1 MIDALVSG
9 KLYGKPQ
16 SRTAGNGKSYVTAKL
31 RTAAGDG
38 ESLFVNCITF
48 DKATG
53 DCLLALDD
61 GDSVAL
67 SGALTPK
74 VYTPANGA
82 PHPSLDMQAHAA
94 VTAYHVTRKRQ
105 AVQEG
110 RQSDSSS
117 ADAPNHPPSRKSAAG
132 AVLTASRRVPS
143 DDGMD
148 DDLPWN

>member
-16 SRTAGNGKSYVTAKL
+16 TRTAGNGKTFVTAKL
-31 RTAAGDG
+31 RTASGNG

-74 VYTPANGA
+74 VYTPANGE
-82 PHPSLDMQAHAA
+82 PRPSLDMQAHAA
-94 VTAYHVTRKRQ
+94 ITAYHVTRKRQ

-110 RQSDSSS
+110 RQGDSPD
-117 ADAPNHPPSRKSAAG
+117 ADASNHHPPRKTQHG
-132 AVLTASRRVPS
+132 AVSTPSRRVPC
-143 DDGMD
+143 DDGMA